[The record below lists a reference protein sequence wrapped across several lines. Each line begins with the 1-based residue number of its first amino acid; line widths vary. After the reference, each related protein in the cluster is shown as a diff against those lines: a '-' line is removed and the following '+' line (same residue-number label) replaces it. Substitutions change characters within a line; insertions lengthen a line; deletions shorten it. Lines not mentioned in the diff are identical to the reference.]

1 MEKKSLWQCYNSEE
15 FEQLEQ
21 VNALYRER
29 LDEGKTERECARK
42 NIALAKQKGY
52 SDLKEFVN
60 QKKPLKAAREFGADD
75 GVRTRDPNLGKVVLY
90 QLSHVRIARKY
101 ITRTEIPMQGLS

>member
-1 MEKKSLWQCYNSEE
+1 MRKESLCMEKKSLWQCYNSEE

-42 NIALAKQKGY
+42 TIALAKQKGY
-52 SDLKEFVN
+52 SDLREFVN
-60 QKKPLKAAREFGADD
+60 QKKAAESG
-75 GVRTRDPNLGKVVLY
+75 
-90 QLSHVRIARKY
+90 
-101 ITRTEIPMQGLS
+101 